1 MRIKRKRKCRGMD
14 PGLAATTWILQFQYV
29 VISVCLFVYPIIT
42 QEPLDWFALN
52 FDYGTRESQ
61 GNEILSWVG
70 RLLAGKIAKIVIYDQ
85 VRVTCRSTV
94 TLTLLGSQTSI
105 YIYTHQENWQKN
117 WKKHEVRQ
125 DNIQNQI
132 KPFPSAI
139 IQIPSI

>member
-1 MRIKRKRKCRGMD
+1 MD

-85 VRVTCRSTV
+85 VRVTCRST
-94 TLTLLGSQTSI
+94 
-105 YIYTHQENWQKN
+105 YK
-117 WKKHEVRQ
+117 
-125 DNIQNQI
+125 
-132 KPFPSAI
+132 
-139 IQIPSI
+139 